1 MPICTSFTNYHQ
13 ESWTS
18 AWNVRTLILATI
30 SFMYSDEPSY
40 GCRQDSHEARVGM
53 ARSSLQH
60 NFKNP
65 EFVELFGD
73 KLAKMG
79 ITA

>member
-1 MPICTSFTNYHQ
+1 
-13 ESWTS
+13 
-18 AWNVRTLILATI
+18 
-30 SFMYSDEPSY
+30 MYSDEPSY